1 MNNPLDIHKQA
12 FREEAQELLTEL
24 EHSLLEWEEQPDDME
39 LVGRIFRAMHTIK
52 GSGAMFGFDDIAR
65 FTHEVETALD
75 LVREG
80 RLAASP
86 QLIDLTLAARD
97 QINTMVR
104 AVDGGDPID
113 GSKRQ
118 EIEQA
123 FAALIRSVDSH
134 MSRQSSL
141 PGPDPHFEQAPSG
154 RTTTYR
160 IRFTPFEEIFLQG
173 TNPLGLLNELR
184 DMGRTEVIAHLDGIP
199 PLEDYVHDAC
209 YTCWDIILTTSQGV
223 DAIKDVFMF
232 VEDNCRLSIDLID
245 DGGHFDQENSYQRL
259 GEILLERGDIKHEDL
274 IKALKKK
281 PRLGEVLVDE
291 GMVSSESVESALIEQ
306 QVVSA
311 FREKRSQVSEVS
323 SIRVPA
329 GRLDKLVDLVG
340 EMVTVQ
346 ARLSQYAG
354 RRVDEELRSV
364 AEEVERLTAELR
376 DNAMSTRM
384 VPIGTLF
391 GRFKRLVRDLSHELN
406 KEMEMVLSGEDTELD
421 KTVIER
427 LNDPLVHLIRNSI
440 DHGIE
445 SPEERKSAGKP
456 AKGAL
461 MISAVH
467 SGANVLIKIQ
477 DDGAGLNR
485 EAIRAKAI
493 EKGLIPADADLSP
506 KALNNL
512 IFAPGFSTSKTVTG
526 VSGRGV
532 GMDVV
537 KKNIESLKGSIEV
550 ESEKGAGTTI
560 TLKIPLTLAIIDGLL
575 VSVDD
580 GYFVIPVSTIEECV
594 ELTPMEIKRAK
605 SKRMIIVRD
614 VMVPYIR
621 LRDRFELDG
630 KHPEIEK
637 IVIAKINSEAVGFV
651 VDQVIGDHQT
661 VIKSLGPV
669 FKNVTDIS
677 GATILGDGSVALILD
692 LQQIVRQTEDF
703 EAKSI
708 INGKR

>member
-1 MNNPLDIHKQA
+1 
-12 FREEAQELLTEL
+12 
-24 EHSLLEWEEQPDDME
+24 
-39 LVGRIFRAMHTIK
+39 
-52 GSGAMFGFDDIAR
+52 
-65 FTHEVETALD
+65 
-75 LVREG
+75 
-80 RLAASP
+80 
-86 QLIDLTLAARD
+86 
-97 QINTMVR
+97 
-104 AVDGGDPID
+104 
-113 GSKRQ
+113 
-118 EIEQA
+118 
-123 FAALIRSVDSH
+123 
-134 MSRQSSL
+134 
-141 PGPDPHFEQAPSG
+141 
-154 RTTTYR
+154 
-160 IRFTPFEEIFLQG
+160 
-173 TNPLGLLNELR
+173 
-184 DMGRTEVIAHLDGIP
+184 
-199 PLEDYVHDAC
+199 
-209 YTCWDIILTTSQGV
+209 
-223 DAIKDVFMF
+223 
-232 VEDNCRLSIDLID
+232 
-245 DGGHFDQENSYQRL
+245 
-259 GEILLERGDIKHEDL
+259 
-274 IKALKKK
+274 
-281 PRLGEVLVDE
+281 
-291 GMVSSESVESALIEQ
+291 
-306 QVVSA
+306 
-311 FREKRSQVSEVS
+311 
-323 SIRVPA
+323 
-329 GRLDKLVDLVG
+329 
-340 EMVTVQ
+340 MVTVQ

-354 RRVDEELRSV
+354 RLVDEELRSV

-512 IFAPGFSTSKTVTG
+512 IFAPGFSTSKKVTG

-630 KHPEIEK
+630 EHPEIEK

-703 EAKSI
+703 EAKAI
-708 INGKR
+708 INRNR